1 METLAVK
8 LFNFISRLDLGV
20 YYPLIVPSVVA
31 AIFLIVFISG
41 IFFLPCEKS
50 RQNLYACRR
59 AFALHTFGDKNRLR
73 PDIEADSRR
82 IRFVVHRRTALLCV
96 VVRLLRTFMHA
107 TQLAF

>member
-8 LFNFISRLDLGV
+8 LFNFISRLDLGA

-41 IFFLPCEKS
+41 IFFYRVKRADKTSMLAVALS
-50 RQNLYACRR
+50 LYTLSAIK
-59 AFALHTFGDKNRLR
+59 TRLR